1 MHHMNQCISMSVHRN
16 GALEGEN
23 EGGEGNLVENKALK
37 TQRGMRGEVTLDTH
51 K

>member
-1 MHHMNQCISMSVHRN
+1 MHHMNQCISMSVRRN
-16 GALEGEN
+16 GALRGEN

-37 TQRGMRGEVTLDTH
+37 THREMREERSHLTH

>member
-16 GALEGEN
+16 GAEK
-23 EGGEGNLVENKALK
+23 EGGGNLVGNEALK
-37 TQRGMRGEVTLDTH
+37 TQRGLREEVTLDSH